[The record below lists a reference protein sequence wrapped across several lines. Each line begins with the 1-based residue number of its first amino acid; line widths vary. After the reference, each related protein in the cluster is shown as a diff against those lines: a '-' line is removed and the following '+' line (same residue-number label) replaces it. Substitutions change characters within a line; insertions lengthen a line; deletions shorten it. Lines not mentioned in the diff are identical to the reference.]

1 MENSKKVR
9 LSDIAEKLNV
19 STVTVSKAIADKEGV
34 SDELRDRIKEL
45 AAEMGYRQKSSRFAN
60 LRGENSTGNIGIL
73 IPSRFFERSTSFY
86 WNMYNALS
94 RELLV
99 NGYYAIMEQL
109 DDKDE
114 FDLIMPHM
122 VMDKKVDGVILL
134 GQLSNDY
141 AHYFTKHYSSF
152 LFLDFYIGD
161 ESTDS
166 VTTDNFYSEYLMTE
180 YLISQGHK
188 NIRYVGNFGATT
200 SISDRFM
207 GFMKAMLENGL
218 PVSFNEIIPDRTPKG
233 IYDPIKL
240 PAKMPT
246 AFVCNCDETAAKLIG
261 VLKSKGFRV
270 PDDVSVVGFD
280 NYVASGSVNPPLT
293 TVEVDP
299 NATARAA
306 VELLIKKIT
315 GQQYN
320 HGHTVIGGKII
331 LRDSVRRIAN
341 TAEIAK

>member
-9 LSDIAEKLNV
+9 LSDIAEKLHV

-34 SDELRDRIKEL
+34 SDELRDKIKHL
-45 AAEMGYRQKSSRFAN
+45 AAEMGYRQKSSKYSSM
-60 LRGENSTGNIGIL
+60 RGEKSTGNIGIL
-73 IPSRFFERSTSFY
+73 IPSHFFERITSFY
-86 WNMYNALS
+86 WSLYNALS
-94 RELLV
+94 RELLA

-109 DDKDE
+109 DNAEE
-114 FDLIMPHM
+114 FDLTMPHM
-122 VMDKKVDGVILL
+122 VQDKKVDGVILL

-141 AHYFTKHYSSF
+141 AHYFTKNYSSF
-152 LFLDFYIGD
+152 IFLDFYIGD
-161 ESTDS
+161 EKTDS

-180 YLISQGHK
+180 YLIAQGHR

-218 PVSFNEIIPDRTPKG
+218 HVSFDEIINDRNAKG

-240 PAKMPT
+240 PSKMPD
-246 AFVCNCDETAAKLIG
+246 AFVCNCDETASKLITI
-261 VLKSKGFRV
+261 LKSKGLRV
-270 PDDVSVVGFD
+270 PEDVSVVGFD
-280 NYVASGSVNPPLT
+280 NYVASGTVNPPLT
-293 TVEVDP
+293 TVAVDP
-299 NATARAA
+299 TATARAA

-315 GQQYN
+315 GQPYN

-331 LRDSVRRIAN
+331 LRDSVKKMN
-341 TAEIAK
+341 